1 MENRA
6 KGRQFK
12 GVGLALDAAT
22 VQAIDALATA
32 RRQTRSAAAREVIRV
47 GLAQLDPPGQPRD
60 GQRAAGGGRDG

>member
-47 GLAQLDPPGQPRD
+47 GLAQLDPP
-60 GQRAAGGGRDG
+60 AAPTNGHTAEGGGGV